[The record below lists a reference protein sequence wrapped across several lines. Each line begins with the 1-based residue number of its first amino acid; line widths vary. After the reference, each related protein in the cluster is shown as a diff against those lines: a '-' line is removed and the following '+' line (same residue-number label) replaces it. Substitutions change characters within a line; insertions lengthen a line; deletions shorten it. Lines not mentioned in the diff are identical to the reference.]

1 MLAGKTQA
9 LIWARAE
16 RYESVLSITEYW
28 FAITFAGGMGEE
40 IILPVILTILTGVN
54 PKESRS
60 KLSAATHNVFTG

>member
-28 FAITFAGGMGEE
+28 FAITFAGGRGEE
-40 IILPVILTILTGVN
+40 IILPVILTGVN